1 MIKFSLSSIW
11 SSRDPQNFW
20 PDLQMQKFS
29 ILVLLVDSSNSQVVI
44 PELSRTSISY
54 TPTSAWILLSECCIW
69 QYLCVSLPAPLA
81 PMMSSSFYL
90 ESYIREKVN
99 HCVAFWSGSDFIL
112 AFPLWPEGVMYA
124 PIHWWLVW
132 LISISNLRNCVLW
145 FYHAI
150 LFRPHPLLDPFFFWV
165 EIWHWRFCIRM
176 N

>member
-1 MIKFSLSSIW
+1 
-11 SSRDPQNFW
+11 
-20 PDLQMQKFS
+20 MQKFS

-54 TPTSAWILLSECCIW
+54 TPTAAWIFSESVLYLTISVRITSCTSCPYDEFFLLSRI
-69 QYLCVSLPAPLA
+69 VHSG
-81 PMMSSSFYL
+81 
-90 ESYIREKVN
+90 KVN
-99 HCVAFWSGSDFIL
+99 DCVAFWSSLGFIL

-124 PIHWWLVW
+124 PIHRWLVW

-150 LFRPHPLLDPFFFWV
+150 LFGPQPHMDPFFSWV

>member
-1 MIKFSLSSIW
+1 
-11 SSRDPQNFW
+11 
-20 PDLQMQKFS
+20 MQKFS

-81 PMMSSSFYL
+81 TMMSSSFYL